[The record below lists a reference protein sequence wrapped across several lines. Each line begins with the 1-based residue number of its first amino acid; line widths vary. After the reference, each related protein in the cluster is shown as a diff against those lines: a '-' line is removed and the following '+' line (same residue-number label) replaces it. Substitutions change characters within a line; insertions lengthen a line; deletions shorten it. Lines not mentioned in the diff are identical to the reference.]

1 MNNNGGIQIP
11 FMDDEGKNA
20 MKSAIEA
27 LLFASGEPLSLSD
40 LANHLEERPKNVEAI
55 IHEMMDEYEHSA
67 GRGIKMI
74 SIKGKYQLVTKGE
87 NADYLQKLLK
97 KNKRQSLSQAS
108 IESLAIIAYKQ
119 PITRVDID
127 EIRGVKSES
136 ALNRLIER
144 DLIKEVGRL
153 EVPGRPILYG
163 TTEEF
168 LRQFELKDLKD
179 LPSLDF
185 FGQDEND
192 EESSDDDNDGS
203 YSEELK
209 RELDDDINLLEDRE
223 VNNDSEKEIKSEDN
237 DL

>member
-1 MNNNGGIQIP
+1 MNSNEGIQIP
-11 FMDDEGKNA
+11 FMDDKAKNA

-27 LLFASGEPLSLSD
+27 LLFASGEPLGLSD
-40 LANHLEERPKNVEAI
+40 FAHHLEERSKTVEAI
-55 IHEMMDEYEHSA
+55 IQEMVDEYNNSA
-67 GRGIKMI
+67 SRGIKLI

-136 ALNRLIER
+136 AVNRLIER

-185 FGQDEND
+185 FGEDETE
-192 EESSDDDNDGS
+192 EESTVEEESNYSD
-203 YSEELK
+203 ELK
-209 RELDDDINLLEDRE
+209 RELDEDISYLEDRE
-223 VNNDSEKEIKSEDN
+223 DDN
-237 DL
+237 FQE

>member
-1 MNNNGGIQIP
+1 MDKSIGIQIP
-11 FMDDEGKNA
+11 FMDDESKNA
-20 MKSAIEA
+20 MKSAIES

-40 LANHLEERPKNVEAI
+40 LSNHLEEKSKNVEAVLQ
-55 IHEMMDEYEHSA
+55 EMIEEYENTTS
-67 GRGIKMI
+67 RGIKLI
-74 SIKGKYQLVTKGE
+74 SIRGKYQLVTKGE

-136 ALNRLIER
+136 AVNKLIER

-185 FGQDEND
+185 FGQDE
-192 EESSDDDNDGS
+192 EVLSEDNNES

-209 RELDDDINLLEDRE
+209 QELQQDIDILEGEEDDEDF
-223 VNNDSEKEIKSEDN
+223 NSS